1 MQSEPLL
8 ILGIDGGGT
17 KTVAWLASPRPNSQ
31 ILGRGT
37 SGPSNQRAVGP
48 VLAMKNLDAAVESAF
63 ENAGLNRQTVH
74 AACLGLAGVDRP
86 SDRGAVLQWADDAR
100 LALRVRVVN
109 DAVPLLFAGP
119 GNGTGIALIAGTGS
133 LAWGRNSMGQTARAG
148 GWGYLLGDEGSAFAL
163 GTAALKAVIMAADG
177 RAEETALLQPVLES
191 LKISSTAEI
200 VPAVYSSEI
209 PRAVLAGLAPLLFQ
223 PELQEDAAVRHIV
236 HQAAQDLATMTDSV
250 ARQLH
255 MPAPYPLAVTG
266 SVLLQQ
272 ETYRTAILQALTQSG
287 CATPS
292 VTLVPDA
299 AEGAIRLA
307 EDLLLAP

>member
-1 MQSEPLL
+1 MRSEPLL